1 VHEAL
6 VVVVIIFGAVS
17 ATFAK
22 STMAAVLSLGV
33 VGYGVA
39 VTFLLYGSPDLAM
52 TQFSVETLT
61 VIIYVLVFRHFRNLG
76 TLSPP
81 IERTRDLLIGAG
93 NGVLIGALVLSVS
106 TTATAARLREYFVEF
121 APTLAH
127 GRNIVNVILVD
138 FRAFDTLG
146 EITVLATAAIG
157 VRALIRVVTGQPGAA
172 PPSDATM
179 VTSAIFRTGVRLLM
193 PLMLLFALFLLVRG
207 HNDPGGGFVGGLVA
221 AAAFALFMIAYGVER
236 ARRLLRVHPMTLLGG
251 GLLVAFI
258 SGVPAL
264 IAGQPFMTSQWMLEP
279 VAIGTPVLF
288 DIGVFGV
295 VTGVV
300 LMMIFYLAE
309 EA

>member
-1 VHEAL
+1 
-6 VVVVIIFGAVS
+6 
-17 ATFAK
+17 
-22 STMAAVLSLGV
+22 
-33 VGYGVA
+33 
-39 VTFLLYGSPDLAM
+39 
-52 TQFSVETLT
+52 
-61 VIIYVLVFRHFRNLG
+61 
-76 TLSPP
+76 
-81 IERTRDLLIGAG
+81 
-93 NGVLIGALVLSVS
+93 VLSVS

-221 AAAFALFMIAYGVER
+221 AAAFALFMIAYGVGR
-236 ARRLLRVHPMTLLGG
+236 ARRVLRVQPMMLLGG

-264 IAGQPFMTSQWMLEP
+264 LAGQPFMTSQWMLQP
-279 VAIGTPVLF
+279 IAIGTPVLF

>member
-1 VHEAL
+1 
-6 VVVVIIFGAVS
+6 
-17 ATFAK
+17 
-22 STMAAVLSLGV
+22 
-33 VGYGVA
+33 
-39 VTFLLYGSPDLAM
+39 
-52 TQFSVETLT
+52 
-61 VIIYVLVFRHFRNLG
+61 
-76 TLSPP
+76 
-81 IERTRDLLIGAG
+81 
-93 NGVLIGALVLSVS
+93 
-106 TTATAARLREYFVEF
+106 
-121 APTLAH
+121 
-127 GRNIVNVILVD
+127 
-138 FRAFDTLG
+138 
-146 EITVLATAAIG
+146 
-157 VRALIRVVTGQPGAA
+157 
-172 PPSDATM
+172 
-179 VTSAIFRTGVRLLM
+179 LM

-279 VAIGTPVLF
+279 IAIGTPVLF